1 MPVRPPTSRL
11 AAAARLV
18 VASVL
23 IAIAAGPAAFAEDTI
38 VLTNGNEV
46 RGRIVSE
53 DEDAVKIDIGG
64 GKMTF
69 RRSQIAEVRREKPPE
84 ATPGAAPVD
93 AAENLAPA
101 RDEHAVLYTDGAR
114 SGTLTTRVRRETQAF
129 VVESERAEFGPAGD
143 IVRTVRTIER
153 SDLEFRPVS
162 LSVRTTEILGGKE
175 SFRSVAAEVRSGRI
189 YVTTTIDGE
198 RSKSEAACPAEP
210 RFAGAGRE
218 MFLRRSRALGGRFEA
233 SVFDPATLRFASV
246 TWVEG
251 GVRPVVVA
259 GKSDT
264 VRVVR
269 RVRDGA
275 TGDEWVRP
283 DLTTLLSDLD
293 GGTTRALGSD
303 ARTVTLLRS
312 GASDAA
318 AALDAAARTT
328 WRDDDARWTIR
339 KPDPSWTF
347 GSPASRADGR
357 RLAVRNEATKALVE
371 VSLDPLA
378 DARTTPQRAAE
389 SLQKGL
395 RTSLEELRPEK
406 DGFIERGGRRILQIT
421 GTARDAR
428 GPLVVVLRIVQTEK
442 ATHRLVA
449 SAPATGFEAIRGDVE
464 RLLDSFR
471 AD

>member
-1 MPVRPPTSRL
+1 MPFRPPTIPS
-11 AAAARLV
+11 AAARLV
-18 VASVL
+18 VASIL
-23 IAIAAGPAAFAEDTI
+23 LALAAVPAAFAEDTI

-69 RRSQIAEVRREKPPE
+69 RRSQIAEVRREKPPAE
-84 ATPGAAPVD
+84 TPGAAPVD

-101 RDEHAVLYTDGAR
+101 RDEHAVLYTDGTR

-143 IVRTVRTIER
+143 VVRTVRTIER

-162 LSVRTTEILGGKE
+162 LSVRTTETKDGKE
-175 SFRSVAAEVRSGRI
+175 SFRTVAAEVRSGRI
-189 YVTTTIDGE
+189 YITTAIDGE
-198 RSKSEAACPAEP
+198 RSKTDATCPAEP

-233 SVFDPATLRFASV
+233 SVFDPATLRFAPV

-251 GVRPVVVA
+251 GVRPVIVA

-275 TGDEWVRP
+275 TEDEWVRP
-283 DLTTLLSDLD
+283 DLTTLLSDQA
-293 GGTTRALGSD
+293 GGQLRALGAD

-347 GSPASRADGR
+347 GSPSSRADGR
-357 RLAVRNEATKALVE
+357 RLAVRNEAMKALVE
-371 VSLDPLA
+371 VSLDGSA

-395 RTSLEELRPEK
+395 RSTLEELRPEK
-406 DGFIERGGRRILQIT
+406 DGFIERNGRRILQIT

-428 GPLVVVLRIVQTEK
+428 GPLTVILRIVQTEK
-442 ATHRLVA
+442 GTHRLVA
-449 SAPATGFEAIRGDVE
+449 SAPAAGFETIRPDVE